1 MSNQDIDY
9 RLVAESAQSY
19 GAEADFTDEEI
30 EEILD
35 GYFLKLGFLEADALV
50 FHGGPSTDEEEKRI
64 ELYENVFRMYKSNNR
79 EPELILPDDKTELFS
94 DEIVEEANLI
104 DPDSTEDD
112 VTITSGYEN
121 TVHVTSDYHQE
132 GVDWILNQHDDDDRD
147 YIVLGAQT
155 GNEDLGHWPGL
166 GGSYGSKAA
175 SELKEAGRKLLG
187 ARFD

>member
-1 MSNQDIDY
+1 MSNQEIDY
-9 RLVAESAQSY
+9 RLVAESLQSY

-35 GYFLKLGFLEADALV
+35 GYFLKLDFLEADALV
-50 FHGGPSTDEEEKRI
+50 FHGGPATEEEKKRV
-64 ELYENVFRMYKSNNR
+64 ELYENVARMYESNDR
-79 EPELILPDDKTELFS
+79 APELVIPDDKTELFS
-94 DEIVEEANLI
+94 DEILEEAKLI

-112 VTITSGYEN
+112 VIITSGYEN

-132 GVDWILNQHDDDDRD
+132 GVDWLLNQYDDRD
-147 YIVLGAQT
+147 YLVLGART
-155 GNEDLGHWPGL
+155 GNEDLSHWPL
-166 GGSYGSKAA
+166 VGGSYGSKAA